1 MSMQMSRNLVLAGL
15 ALGLVAAG
23 PLRAADDF
31 AWSGR
36 IDQGRAIEIKGVNGG
51 IHAEAGSGPEVQ
63 VTARKT
69 ARRSDPGSVK
79 VEVVEHAGGVTICA
93 VYPPADGR
101 PNECAPGKGG
111 RMNTRDNDVKVEFT
125 VRVPA
130 GVKLVGRTVNGAV
143 TAEGLRGDVE
153 AHTVNGRITAAGLRG
168 DVQAYSVNGG
178 VEVETSG
185 LAEAETV
192 NGGITV
198 RAGRADWTGRARFET
213 VNGSISVTLPADANA
228 DVEAKT
234 VNGSIDTDFFVS
246 PERGSFK
253 HRKLSG
259 RIGNGGRDL
268 ELETVNGSIELRRK

>member
-15 ALGLVAAG
+15 TLGLVAAG

-31 AWSGR
+31 SWSGR
-36 IDQGRAIEIKGVNGG
+36 IDQGRAIEIKGVNGA

-69 ARRSDPGSVK
+69 ARRSDPESVK

-93 VYPPADGR
+93 VYPPVDGR

-111 RMNTRDNDVKVEFT
+111 RMSTRDNDVKVEFS

-130 GVKLVGRTVNGAV
+130 GVRMVGRTVNGGI
-143 TAEGLRGDVE
+143 TASGLKGDVE
-153 AHTVNGRITAAGLRG
+153 
-168 DVQAYSVNGG
+168 AYSVNGG
-178 VEVETSG
+178 VEVETAG
-185 LAEAETV
+185 LAEARTV

-198 RAGRADWTGRARFET
+198 RAGRADWTGRAAFET
-213 VNGSISVTLPADANA
+213 VNGSISVTLPPDVNT

-234 VNGSIDTDFFVS
+234 VNGSIDTDFPITVQGKIGRRS
-246 PERGSFK
+246 LRGT
-253 HRKLSG
+253 
-259 RIGNGGRDL
+259 IGTGGRTL
-268 ELETVNGSIELRRK
+268 ELETVNGSIELRKD